1 MAWHLTCCRIRLNH
15 VECILPCEVCQ
26 SLCIHIGADEHVIKF
41 VIVLVIMM
49 LLTNVG
55 GAVPAHQ
62 CQPSSVYAR
71 RVGPLP
77 LHTNIPFRAAF
88 ALLPRSCAQ
97 RSIYA
102 SCRKTLI
109 PSSLRHSSR
118 SLEWFRR
125 VLIQIRATRGPKEI
139 QATHSVPCHSSC
151 AAAFA
156 YEGFA

>member
-1 MAWHLTCCRIRLNH
+1 MAWHHTCCRIRLHH
-15 VECILPCEVCQ
+15 VECIGPCEVCQ

-55 GAVPAHQ
+55 GAVPAHPMPTVN
-62 CQPSSVYAR
+62 CLCSPCWPFTFTY
-71 RVGPLP
+71 
-77 LHTNIPFRAAF
+77 IPFRAAF

-139 QATHSVPCHSSC
+139 QATHSVPCHNSR